1 MVKEQIAI
9 EQIKKKKQ
17 LSDDIDILKKDRIK
31 LAEKQLIYDDL
42 IRAFGKDG
50 VQALLVEN
58 ALPRIEAHSNRLLNK
73 LTNGRLSIRFQ
84 LMHGEPE
91 SAAKYEKLEIHISDE
106 LGTHG
111 FAAFSGGESFR
122 ISFAIRIALSKL
134 LADRSG
140 VGRTMLFIDEGFGS
154 QDKIGQELMI
164 EAVQALRAEFDKILV
179 VTHIEEIKEAFPTI
193 IEVEKTEL
201 GSTFN
206 VV

>member
-1 MVKEQIAI
+1 M
-9 EQIKKKKQ
+9 
-17 LSDDIDILKKDRIK
+17 
-31 LAEKQLIYDDL
+31 
-42 IRAFGKDG
+42 
-50 VQALLVEN
+50 
-58 ALPRIEAHSNRLLNK
+58 
-73 LTNGRLSIRFQ
+73 
-84 LMHGEPE
+84 
-91 SAAKYEKLEIHISDE
+91 EIHISDE